1 MKQVLTDIARAI
13 VDSPDS
19 VVVAEREEGD
29 TLFLELTVAADD
41 MGKVIGKRGKIANAI
56 RTVVKAT
63 ANRDNKRVV
72 VNIVSDAE

>member
-13 VDSPDS
+13 VDQPDS
-19 VVVAEREEGD
+19 VTVTEREEGD

>member
-13 VDSPDS
+13 VEHPEL
-19 VVVAEREEGD
+19 VVVTESDEGD
-29 TLFLELTVAADD
+29 TTILQLMVSADD

-63 ANRDNKRVV
+63 ASRDNKRVI

>member
-1 MKQVLTDIARAI
+1 MKQVLTDIAKAI
-13 VDSPDS
+13 VDAPES
-19 VVVAEREEGD
+19 VVVTEREEGD
-29 TLFLELTVAADD
+29 SVFLELMVAADD

-63 ANRDNKRVV
+63 ATKDNKRVI

>member
-13 VDSPDS
+13 VDCPDS
-19 VVVAEREEGD
+19 VAVNEREDGD
-29 TLFLELTVAADD
+29 TAILELTVASSD

-56 RTVVKAT
+56 RTVVKAA

-72 VNIVSDAE
+72 VNIVSDEE

>member
-13 VDSPDS
+13 VDHSDS
-19 VVVAEREEGD
+19 VAVNEKEEGG

-72 VNIVSDAE
+72 VNIVSDEE

>member
-1 MKQVLTDIARAI
+1 MKQVLTDIAKAI
-13 VDSPDS
+13 VDAPEL
-19 VVVAEREEGD
+19 VVVTEREEGD
-29 TLFLELTVAADD
+29 NVFLELMVSADD

-63 ANRDNKRVV
+63 ATKDNKRVI

>member
-1 MKQVLTDIARAI
+1 MKQVLTDIAKAI
-13 VDSPDS
+13 VDAPEF
-19 VVVAEREEGD
+19 VVVTEREEGD
-29 TLFLELTVAADD
+29 NVFLELMVAADD

-63 ANRDNKRVV
+63 ATKDNKRVI

>member
-1 MKQVLTDIARAI
+1 MKQVLTDIAKAI
-13 VDSPDS
+13 VDAPES
-19 VVVAEREEGD
+19 VVVTEREEGD
-29 TLFLELTVAADD
+29 TVFLELMVASDD

-63 ANRDNKRVV
+63 ANRDSKRVI